1 MPNKPTLVAALRQ
14 LARRAYV
21 AACLV
26 AYALAVF
33 YVEGM
38 RK

>member
-1 MPNKPTLVAALRQ
+1 MLNHPALIAALRQ

-21 AACLV
+21 AAGLV
-26 AYALAVF
+26 SYALAVF
-33 YVEGM
+33 YVERI